1 MAQMTLYTSGCPN
14 CRLLKQKLD
23 DKKLKYNIVDDVD
36 KMVELGFTR
45 VPVLEVDGKY
55 LDFNEAL
62 MYLQN
67 IN

>member
-23 DKKLKYNIVDDVD
+23 DKKLNYNIVDDVD

>member
-1 MAQMTLYTSGCPN
+1 MTLYTSGCPN

-23 DKKLKYNIVDDVD
+23 DKKLNYNIVDDVD

>member
-14 CRLLKQKLD
+14 SRLLKQKLD
-23 DKKLKYNIVDDVD
+23 DKKLNYNIVDDVD

>member
-1 MAQMTLYTSGCPN
+1 MANMTLYTSGCPN

-23 DKKLKYNIVDDVD
+23 DKKLNYNIVDDVD